1 MLTNEQIAKSGIR
14 EKPYQFMYAYTRSM
28 ILALSGLSAER
39 LYDIAVELETDLG
52 VFLLD
57 YKGPYLVDDHAYLVE
72 MLKQWPTPW
81 DAFDYAGLSELR
93 LESLD
98 RERMPSQPTPRSGPG
113 EIGLNGLT
121 LAQFFLAWA
130 WRSNESAK
138 QILGAEAFA
147 LEGSQTTALAA
158 GIRAAVGAA
167 RSLAH
172 AQALMA
178 SGDKRLGQNAP

>member
-1 MLTNEQIAKSGIR
+1 
-14 EKPYQFMYAYTRSM
+14 M
-28 ILALSGLSAER
+28 ILALSGLSAKR
-39 LYDIAVELETDLG
+39 LYNIAFELETDFG

-57 YKGPYLVDDHAYLVE
+57 HKVPYLVDDHAYLVE
-72 MLKQWPTPW
+72 MLMQCPTPW

-93 LESLD
+93 IESLD
-98 RERMPSQPTPRSGPG
+98 RDRMPSPPAPRSGPDG
-113 EIGLNGLT
+113 FGLNGLT

-138 QILGAEAFA
+138 QLLGAQAFA
-147 LEGSQTTALAA
+147 LEGAQTSALAA